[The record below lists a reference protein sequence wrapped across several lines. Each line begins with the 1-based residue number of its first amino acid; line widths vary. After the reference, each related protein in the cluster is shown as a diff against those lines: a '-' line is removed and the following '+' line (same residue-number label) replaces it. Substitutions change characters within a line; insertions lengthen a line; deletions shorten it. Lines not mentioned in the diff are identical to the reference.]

1 MSQDGATVIRVD
13 ILDVREIFVGGLSSV
28 FDAARG
34 IEVVGVR
41 TSPHQPPA
49 PRAGVLL
56 INPDVLGPDDAHAY
70 VARSS
75 AVGAVVVLAHEV
87 DPGEVDGYLAAG
99 AAQVVSCTGCAEDL
113 VHAVRMA
120 ARTVTAGSVDRDEAA
135 APVGPDQGPPLS
147 GREEQVL
154 RRIAA
159 GLTHDQVARR
169 LGISRHTVDTYVK
182 RIRAKLGVG
191 NKAELTRVAVLRSN
205 WRTVAGERGLSAS

>member
-1 MSQDGATVIRVD
+1 MIRVD
-13 ILDVREIFVGGLSSV
+13 ILDVREIFVDGLSSV
-28 FDAARG
+28 LDAASG

-41 TSPHQPPA
+41 TAPHRPPA

-56 INPDVLGPDDAHAY
+56 INPDVLDPDDAPAY

-75 AVGAVVVLAHEV
+75 ASGAVVVLAHEV
-87 DPGEVDGYLAAG
+87 DPGTAGDYLAAG
-99 AAQVVSCTGCAEDL
+99 AAEVVSCTDCVEDV
-113 VHAVRMA
+113 VHAVRRA
-120 ARTVTAGSVDRDEAA
+120 ALTGAGAGRAVGTGSADRDGATAPAGS
-135 APVGPDQGPPLS
+135 DQDPPLS

-191 NKAELTRVAVLRSN
+191 NKAELTRVAVLRNS
-205 WRTVAGERGLSAS
+205 WPAAAGDRGLNAS